1 MLARL
6 IAFSL
11 KNAPLVL
18 IVSAVIT
25 ALAAYQV
32 PRMPVDV
39 FPELN
44 APTVVLLS
52 EAGGLSA
59 DEVEQYVSFPLE
71 TAVNG
76 LPGVRRG
83 RRGSAVSPPIVYGEV
98 AGGPVPARGGRD
110 RPAGRAAGPRRQ
122 RDQPVHRLRRVRVGH
137 RHLPRPQPRRRAA

>member
-32 PRMPVDV
+32 PRMAVDV

-59 DEVEQYVSFPLE
+59 DEVEQYVTFPLE

-76 LPGVRRG
+76 LPGVRRV
-83 RRGSAVSPPIVYGEV
+83 RSGSAISRSSVYVEFDWGPDIYRARNLVGERLAAV
-98 AGGPVPARGGRD
+98 EERLPKQVDTEMTPV
-110 RPAGRAAGPRRQ
+110 
-122 RDQPVHRLRRVRVGH
+122 
-137 RHLPRPQPRRRAA
+137 